1 MRPKKHKTTGS
12 NDLFRAR
19 LDQIINMKHELVLLA
34 GKIDWDWIDGEIAPL
49 YSENGRP
56 GIEARFMIGLLLLKH
71 IYGLSDEGVCERW
84 VHDPYFQFFT
94 GEEFFQHAF
103 PHERSDLSHWRKRL
117 GDKLELLL
125 AESLRVAH
133 GAGALRGQDLKR
145 VTVDTTVQPKAITF
159 PTDAKLLHAAI
170 KGLNRLASRH
180 GVRLRQ
186 SYSRVAKA
194 AAMMAGRYAHAKQF
208 RRHQRQLR
216 ILRSRLGRIIRDI
229 RGAGTHAMPAHSRLE
244 VPAISRPRCCRAP
257 CKFAARRPGFTPPE
271 SFRAPPPANS
281 GCQRPRDW

>member
-19 LDQIINMKHELVLLA
+19 LDQIINLKHELVLLA

-56 GIEARFMIGLLLLKH
+56 GIETRFMIGLLLLKH

-94 GEEFFQHAF
+94 GEEFFQHTF

-117 GDKLELLL
+117 GDRLELLL

-133 GAGALRGQDLKR
+133 EAGALRSQDLKR
-145 VTVDTTVQPKAITF
+145 VTVDTTVQPKASPFRPMPSCCTR
-159 PTDAKLLHAAI
+159 PSRGSTDWPESTASGCGNPI
-170 KGLNRLASRH
+170 LAS
-180 GVRLRQ
+180 
-186 SYSRVAKA
+186 
-194 AAMMAGRYAHAKQF
+194 
-208 RRHQRQLR
+208 
-216 ILRSRLGRIIRDI
+216 
-229 RGAGTHAMPAHSRLE
+229 P
-244 VPAISRPRCCRAP
+244 RP
-257 CKFAARRPGFTPPE
+257 
-271 SFRAPPPANS
+271 
-281 GCQRPRDW
+281 PR